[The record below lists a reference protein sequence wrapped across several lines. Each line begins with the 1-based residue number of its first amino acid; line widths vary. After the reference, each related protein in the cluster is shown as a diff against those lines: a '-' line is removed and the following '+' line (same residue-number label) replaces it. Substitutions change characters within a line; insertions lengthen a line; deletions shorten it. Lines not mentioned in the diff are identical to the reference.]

1 MCVYM
6 TSHRMRV
13 SRQGSSV
20 GQSMRFIP
28 AVSRVQISPLLPESR
43 TPEAHRAPGVFCCPA
58 FSSSSEPRPSPSLK
72 DHGLRDIPV
81 RVRQGLSI
89 QSRLR
94 PGGTALPGFPSGFS
108 SPAACV
114 RIPFLYKGS
123 SAVQRAACCQDAAR
137 PETQD
142 TDLFRRASMNGRDPF
157 PECKDLFR
165 RASMNGRDPFPEC
178 KAPDR
183 NRMLRIPRKGGSHEE
198 NGVISPVRRLS
209 AGVSAGHGGGRYVF
223 PGKGK
228 QQ

>member
-157 PECKDLFR
+157 PECK
-165 RASMNGRDPFPEC
+165 
-178 KAPDR
+178 APDR

-209 AGVSAGHGGGRYVF
+209 AGVSAGHGGGRHVF

>member
-43 TPEAHRAPGVFCCPA
+43 TPEAHRAPGVFCCP
-58 FSSSSEPRPSPSLK
+58 RLSLS
-72 DHGLRDIPV
+72 LRNPPFPISKGS
-81 RVRQGLSI
+81 RAQGHPGPGQTGGGAI

-123 SAVQRAACCQDAAR
+123 SAVQRAACCQDAA
-137 PETQD
+137 P
-142 TDLFRRASMNGRDPF
+142 
-157 PECKDLFR
+157 
-165 RASMNGRDPFPEC
+165 
-178 KAPDR
+178 
-183 NRMLRIPRKGGSHEE
+183 
-198 NGVISPVRRLS
+198 
-209 AGVSAGHGGGRYVF
+209 AGNSGHGSF
-223 PGKGK
+223 PARVHERPGSLPGM
-228 QQ
+228 

>member
-43 TPEAHRAPGVFCCPA
+43 TPEAHRAPGVFCCPRLSLSLRNPP
-58 FSSSSEPRPSPSLK
+58 FPSSKGSRA
-72 DHGLRDIPV
+72 
-81 RVRQGLSI
+81 QGHPGPGQTGGAI

-123 SAVQRAACCQDAAR
+123 SAVQRAACCQDAA
-137 PETQD
+137 P
-142 TDLFRRASMNGRDPF
+142 
-157 PECKDLFR
+157 
-165 RASMNGRDPFPEC
+165 
-178 KAPDR
+178 
-183 NRMLRIPRKGGSHEE
+183 
-198 NGVISPVRRLS
+198 
-209 AGVSAGHGGGRYVF
+209 AGNSGHGSF
-223 PGKGK
+223 PARVHERPGSLPGM
-228 QQ
+228 